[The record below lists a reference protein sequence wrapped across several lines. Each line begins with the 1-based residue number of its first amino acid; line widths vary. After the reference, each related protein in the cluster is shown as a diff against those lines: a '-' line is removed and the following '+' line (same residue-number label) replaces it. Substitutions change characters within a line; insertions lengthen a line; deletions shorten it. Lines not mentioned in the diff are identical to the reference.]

1 MANKHA
7 SLDALF
13 TDIADVIREKTGDT
27 GTIPAV
33 EFPNMIRDRLE
44 IAPPSPYLSNTNTV
58 VG

>member
-13 TDIADVIREKTGDT
+13 TDIADAIREKTGDT

-33 EFPNMIRDRLE
+33 EFPNMIRERLQA
-44 IAPPSPYLSNTNTV
+44 IPTIP
-58 VG
+58 